1 MAEATGSTFSKGDA
15 SPRPEASRPGSKILG
30 VADHAVWTLLGTVLL
45 LAVWSLISTTLGPHR
60 LPPPVSLWP
69 GFIERL
75 YESKTLAIQGGGN
88 RGLWPHLLYTV
99 QQTLLGGA
107 IGTAAGV
114 MLALAM
120 ARWRSFFYFMD
131 VPVGV
136 LRTIPPLA
144 AIPFMVLWLGPS
156 QSAQLG
162 VVVFYVGLMVT
173 INAITAIR
181 NLDPLVANFA
191 KTLGADERRIYRT
204 VILPSIL
211 PELAGGIRVA
221 IGVAWGIEI
230 VSELAG
236 APRGMGQAFLRLIA
250 FQELDTIIIGIIWIT
265 IASLVVDFAITWTF
279 RRCTRW
285 APQNEPG

>member
-1 MAEATGSTFSKGDA
+1 MAENPGSFPSKGDA
-15 SPRPEASRPGSKILG
+15 SSLEASSPGPRFLG
-30 VADHAVWTLLGTVLL
+30 VADHAFWTLIGTALL
-45 LAVWSLISTTLGPHR
+45 LVVWALISAALGPHR
-60 LPPPVSLWP
+60 LPPPTSLWP
-69 GFIERL
+69 GLIDRL

-88 RGLWPHLLYTV
+88 RGLWPHLLYTI
-99 QQTLLGGA
+99 QQTLLGGV
-107 IGTAAGV
+107 IGTTAGV

-131 VPVGV
+131 VPVGI

-181 NLDPLVANFA
+181 NLDPLMASFA
-191 KTLGADERRIYRT
+191 KTLGADDRRIYRT
-204 VILPSIL
+204 VVLPSIM

-250 FQELDTIIIGIIWIT
+250 FQELNTIIIGIIWVT
-265 IASLVVDFAITWTF
+265 VASLVVDYAITWVF
-279 RRCTRW
+279 NYLTRW
-285 APQNEPG
+285 APQNETG

>member
-1 MAEATGSTFSKGDA
+1 MAEYPGSFLSKGDA
-15 SPRPEASRPGSKILG
+15 SSREASSPGSRFLG
-30 VADHAVWTLLGTVLL
+30 VADHVFWTLIGAALL
-45 LAVWSLISTTLGPHR
+45 LVVWALISAALGPHR
-60 LPPPVSLWP
+60 LPPPTSLWP
-69 GFIERL
+69 GLIDRL
-75 YESKTLAIQGGGN
+75 YESKTLAIQGGGS
-88 RGLWPHLLYTV
+88 RGLWPHLLYTI
-99 QQTLLGGA
+99 QQTLLGGV
-107 IGTAAGV
+107 IGTTAGV

-131 VPVGV
+131 VPVGI

-181 NLDPLVANFA
+181 NLDPLIANFA
-191 KTLGADERRIYRT
+191 ETLGADDRRIYRT
-204 VILPSIL
+204 VVLPSIM

-250 FQELDTIIIGIIWIT
+250 FQELNTIIIGIIWVT
-265 IASLVVDFAITWTF
+265 VASLVVDYAITWVF
-279 RRCTRW
+279 NYLTRW
-285 APQNEPG
+285 APQNETG

>member
-1 MAEATGSTFSKGDA
+1 MAESSGSFLPKGDA
-15 SPRPEASRPGSKILG
+15 PSSPGASSPGQRILES
-30 VADHAVWTLLGTVLL
+30 ADRALWTLIGTALLLVVWTM
-45 LAVWSLISTTLGPHR
+45 ISATLGPHR
-60 LPPPVSLWP
+60 LPPPISLWP
-69 GFIERL
+69 GLIERL

-88 RGLWPHLLYTV
+88 RGLWPHLLYTI
-99 QQTLLGGA
+99 QQTLLGGV
-107 IGTAAGV
+107 IGTTAGV
-114 MLALAM
+114 ALALAM

-144 AIPFMVLWLGPS
+144 AIPFTVLWLGPS
-156 QSAQLG
+156 QGAQLG

-191 KTLGADERRIYRT
+191 KTLGADDRRIYRT
-204 VILPSIL
+204 VVLQSIT

-250 FQELDTIIIGIIWIT
+250 FQELGTIIIGIIWIT
-265 IASLVVDFAITWTF
+265 VASLVVDFAITWMF
-279 RRCTRW
+279 NHYTRW
-285 APQNEPG
+285 APQNEPD

>member
-1 MAEATGSTFSKGDA
+1 MAEISGRFSSKGDA
-15 SPRPEASRPGSKILG
+15 SSYVGASSPGQWLLG
-30 VADHAVWTLLGTVLL
+30 FIGRVLWTLAGTALLLVVWTVISGSLGL
-45 LAVWSLISTTLGPHR
+45 HR
-60 LPPPVSLWP
+60 LPPPTSLWP
-69 GFIERL
+69 GLIERL

-88 RGLWPHLLYTV
+88 RGLWPHLIYTI
-99 QQTLLGGA
+99 QQTLLGGL
-107 IGTAAGV
+107 IGTTAGV
-114 MLALAM
+114 LLALAM

-131 VPVGV
+131 VPVGA
-136 LRTIPPLA
+136 LRAIPPLA

-173 INAITAIR
+173 INAFTAIR

-191 KTLGADERRIYRT
+191 RTLGADDRRIYRT
-204 VILPSIL
+204 VILPSII

-250 FQELDTIIIGIIWIT
+250 FQELDTIIIGIIWVT
-265 IASLVVDFAITWTF
+265 IASLVVDFAITWLF
-279 RRCTRW
+279 KRSTRW
-285 APQNEPG
+285 TPQNEPD

>member
-1 MAEATGSTFSKGDA
+1 MADAPRSFSLNRDAPSYEGA
-15 SPRPEASRPGSKILG
+15 SPPGQWLVG
-30 VADHAVWTLLGTVLL
+30 VVDRALWTLIGTALL
-45 LAVWSLISTTLGPHR
+45 LVVWAVLSGVLGPHR
-60 LPPPVSLWP
+60 LPPPTSLWP

-75 YESKTLAIQGGGN
+75 YESKTLAIQGGGS
-88 RGLWPHLLYTV
+88 RGLWPHLLYTI
-99 QQTLLGGA
+99 QQTLVGGL
-107 IGTAAGV
+107 IGTTAGV

-120 ARWRSFFYFMD
+120 ARWRSFFYLMD
-131 VPVGV
+131 VPVGT
-136 LRTIPPLA
+136 LRAIPPLA

-191 KTLGADERRIYRT
+191 RTLGADDRRIYRT
-204 VILPSIL
+204 VILPSIM

-250 FQELDTIIIGIIWIT
+250 FQELDTIIIGIIWVT
-265 IASLVVDFAITWTF
+265 IASLVVDYAITWVF
-279 RRCTRW
+279 RRSTRW
-285 APQNEPG
+285 APQNERD

>member
-1 MAEATGSTFSKGDA
+1 MAEYPGSFLSKGDA
-15 SPRPEASRPGSKILG
+15 SSREASSPGSRFLG
-30 VADHAVWTLLGTVLL
+30 VADHVFWTLIGAALL
-45 LAVWSLISTTLGPHR
+45 LVVWALISAALGPHR
-60 LPPPVSLWP
+60 LPPPTSLWP
-69 GFIERL
+69 GLIDRL
-75 YESKTLAIQGGGN
+75 YESKTLAIQGGGS
-88 RGLWPHLLYTV
+88 RGLWPHLLYTI
-99 QQTLLGGA
+99 QQTLLGGV
-107 IGTAAGV
+107 IGTTAGV
-114 MLALAM
+114 MLALAIG
-120 ARWRSFFYFMD
+120 RWRSFCYFMD
-131 VPVGV
+131 VPVGI

-181 NLDPLVANFA
+181 NLDPLIANFA
-191 KTLGADERRIYRT
+191 ETLGADDRRIYRT
-204 VILPSIL
+204 VVLPSIM

-250 FQELDTIIIGIIWIT
+250 FQELNTIIIGIIWVT
-265 IASLVVDFAITWTF
+265 VASLVVDYAITWVF
-279 RRCTRW
+279 NYLTRW
-285 APQNEPG
+285 APQNETG

>member
-1 MAEATGSTFSKGDA
+1 MAEYPGSFPSKGDA
-15 SPRPEASRPGSKILG
+15 SSREASSPGSRFLG
-30 VADHAVWTLLGTVLL
+30 VADHVFWTLIGAALL
-45 LAVWSLISTTLGPHR
+45 LVVWALISAALGPHR
-60 LPPPVSLWP
+60 LPPPTSLWP
-69 GFIERL
+69 GLIDRL

-88 RGLWPHLLYTV
+88 RGLWPHLLYTI
-99 QQTLLGGA
+99 QQTLLGGV
-107 IGTAAGV
+107 IGTTAGV

-131 VPVGV
+131 VPVGI

-181 NLDPLVANFA
+181 NLDPLIANFA
-191 KTLGADERRIYRT
+191 ETLGADDRRIYRT
-204 VILPSIL
+204 VVLPSIM

-250 FQELDTIIIGIIWIT
+250 FQELNTIIIGIIWVT
-265 IASLVVDFAITWTF
+265 VASLVVDYAITWVF
-279 RRCTRW
+279 NYLTRW
-285 APQNEPG
+285 APQNETG

>member
-1 MAEATGSTFSKGDA
+1 MAEKQGPSLLTGDA
-15 SPRPEASRPGSKILG
+15 STSVGASSPGQWLLG
-30 VADHAVWTLLGTVLL
+30 AFDRAFWMLVGTALLLVVWT
-45 LAVWSLISTTLGPHR
+45 AISGTLGPHR
-60 LPPPVSLWP
+60 LPPPTSLWP
-69 GFIERL
+69 GLIERL

-88 RGLWPHLLYTV
+88 RGLWPHLLYTI
-99 QQTLLGGA
+99 QQTLLGGL
-107 IGTAAGV
+107 IGTTAGV
-114 MLALAM
+114 LLALAM
-120 ARWRSFFYFMD
+120 ARWRSFFYLMD
-131 VPVGV
+131 VPVGT
-136 LRTIPPLA
+136 LRAIPPLA

-181 NLDPLVANFA
+181 NLDPLIANFA
-191 KTLGADERRIYRT
+191 RTLGADDRRIYRT
-204 VILPSIL
+204 VILPSII

-250 FQELDTIIIGIIWIT
+250 FQELNTIIIGIIWVT
-265 IASLVVDFAITWTF
+265 IASLVVDFAITWLF
-279 RRCTRW
+279 RRITRW
-285 APQNEPG
+285 APQHERE